1 MLRSAVSAS
10 RRVFDAQWRCAADP
24 RSIVHSAPAWVQLCG
39 ASSPDDAARRR
50 ENAAPRPEHGTHC
63 FGTFQES
70 PQTLTAFELNT
81 SKAVDHVGTQ

>member
-1 MLRSAVSAS
+1 MPRMLRSAVSAS

-50 ENAAPRPEHGTHC
+50 ENAAPRPENTERIASRRNRP
-63 FGTFQES
+63 TF
-70 PQTLTAFELNT
+70 TAVQDKTF
-81 SKAVDHVGTQ
+81 